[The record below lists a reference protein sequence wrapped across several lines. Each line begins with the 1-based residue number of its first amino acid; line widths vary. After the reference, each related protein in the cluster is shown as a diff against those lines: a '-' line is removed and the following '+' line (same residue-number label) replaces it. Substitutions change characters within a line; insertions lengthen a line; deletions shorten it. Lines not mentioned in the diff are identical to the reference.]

1 MPVFFSIFLKFPQRI
16 HVYFF
21 SGCQFTFRPIF
32 FLSHMK
38 GAGILVLSLWGVQL
52 WEKAPLYLA
61 GKKYKKLC
69 IFFPYHLLDSC
80 NQTSFRGQKWLGH
93 PQISLL
99 QGVHSKFSKSIPS
112 PFIWEPPAGLRPPS
126 SSIKPLLGMPR
137 ALSFSFSLAS
147 LQHKEASNLWGGE
160 V

>member
-1 MPVFFSIFLKFPQRI
+1 MDFIQLMPVFFSLFLKFSQRI

-38 GAGILVLSLWGVQL
+38 GAGILVLSLWGVHL

-69 IFFPYHLLDSC
+69 IFFPYHLLYSC

-99 QGVHSKFSKSIPS
+99 QGFHSKFSKSIPA
-112 PFIWEPPAGLRPPS
+112 PFIWEPPRGISASLLLNQAS
-126 SSIKPLLGMPR
+126 SGYAPR
-137 ALSFSFSLAS
+137 AFFFFLLSLPTAQRG
-147 LQHKEASNLWGGE
+147 L
-160 V
+160 

>member
-1 MPVFFSIFLKFPQRI
+1 MPVFFSLFLKFSQRI

-38 GAGILVLSLWGVQL
+38 GAGILVLSLWGVHL

-61 GKKYKKLC
+61 GKKYKKSC

-126 SSIKPLLGMPR
+126 SSIKQASSGYAPHAFFFFLL
-137 ALSFSFSLAS
+137 SLLTAQRG
-147 LQHKEASNLWGGE
+147 L
-160 V
+160 

>member
-1 MPVFFSIFLKFPQRI
+1 MPVFISLFLKFPQRI
-16 HVYFF
+16 HAYFF

-38 GAGILVLSLWGVQL
+38 GAGILVLSLCGVHL

-93 PQISLL
+93 PHISLL
-99 QGVHSKFSKSIPS
+99 QGFHPKFSKSIPA
-112 PFIWEPPAGLRPPS
+112 PFIWEPPGGFRPPS

-147 LQHKEASNLWGGE
+147 LQHKEASNLWGSE